1 MKNNMVIHFFKKF
14 LFIFFLTF
22 ILISITKMFTVK
34 TENHNE
40 WINEEFK
47 IVFNDKLDSVKL
59 KELIDASTIISNNK
73 EKIDVQ
79 KYILEEYQKY
89 LSIFKFD
96 INSKTKDIRIQHIT
110 SDYLDDLTLDEKNHI
125 VLHFFANL
133 NSILNGQEYYF
144 SFKGNDFL
152 LSSKDKLNKVKEFFK
167 IKIGTNRQY
176 IQELK
181 YNNNNSLFNISK
193 VKVSRT
199 IENGENVNKFKT
211 IEDKNFNSL
220 SIFSNIEDKQEVP
233 NYKYNELIRE
243 KKTDQNVNFLFLK
256 EKNSDEKLFLKV
268 FIDDEENLP
277 IQWSSKIKWNY
288 GFGWGYIWNVLIV
301 FIGFFLSFFSTI
313 FSSSEGI
320 FFGNLGLGIILTTI
334 LIRTLSWPI
343 YTKTST
349 FSLNM
354 SLMQPEIDKIQEKY
368 SLKKDPE
375 SIQKMQADIFKIY
388 RKYNFN
394 IFGVFVSFLQMPI
407 FIAMLRT
414 LNRFRVPGGIFK
426 LYTSKPFL
434 NFIYLDEFSTNNSIY
449 TKIFLSLFVGITMF
463 VLNYVSFQKSDFLK
477 KSNKILTAE
486 QELNKN
492 KQEKTMKLISYFMI
506 ILMTL
511 ASFKDSS
518 LSVYWIVGNIYT
530 LFQTIVNRKIMK
542 KKYYSLKKVF

>member
-1 MKNNMVIHFFKKF
+1 
-14 LFIFFLTF
+14 
-22 ILISITKMFTVK
+22 MFTTR
-34 TENHNE
+34 TENNNE

-47 IVFNDKLDSVKL
+47 IVFHDKFDSKKLRFLFSESNYVLKHKDDKNKLRTFNLEKSQQYLD
-59 KELIDASTIISNNK
+59 
-73 EKIDVQ
+73 
-79 KYILEEYQKY
+79 
-89 LSIFKFD
+89 IFKFD
-96 INSKTKDIRIQHIT
+96 IHNKNKDIRVQHIT
-110 SDYLDDLTLDEKNHI
+110 NDYFNDLSLDEKDNVI
-125 VLHFFANL
+125 IQFFSSL
-133 NSILNGQEYYF
+133 NSILNGNEYYF

-152 LSSKDKLNKVKEFFK
+152 LSSKDKINKVKEFFK

-181 YNNNNSLFNISK
+181 YSNDNSPLYISK
-193 VKVSRT
+193 LFTT
-199 IENGENVNKFKT
+199 INHGQGLNQFRF
-211 IEDKNFNSL
+211 EDKNFNSL
-220 SIFSNIEDKQEVP
+220 SIFSNDEEVREIS
-233 NYKYNELIRE
+233 NYKYNELIKE
-243 KKTDQNVNFLFLK
+243 KKTDQNVNVLFLK
-256 EKNSDEKLFLKV
+256 ENNSSEKLFLKV

-288 GFGWGYIWNVLIV
+288 GIVWGYIWNVLIV

-313 FSSSEGI
+313 FSNSEGI

-375 SIQKMQADIFKIY
+375 SVQKMQTEIFKIY

-394 IFGVFVSFLQMPI
+394 IFGVFLSFLQMPI

-426 LYTSKPFL
+426 LHTSKPFL
-434 NFIYLDEFSTNNSIY
+434 NFIYLDEFSTNNNIY
-449 TKIFLSLFVGITMF
+449 TKIFLSLLVGVTMF
-463 VLNYVSFQKSDFLK
+463 LLNYVSLQKSDFLNK
-477 KSNKILTAE
+477 NNKILTPE
-486 QELNKN
+486 QEFKKN
-492 KQEKTMKLISYFMI
+492 KQEKTMKLISYIMI

-530 LFQTIVNRKIMK
+530 LFQTIVNRKMMK
-542 KKYYSLKKVF
+542 KQYYSLKKSFLISQN